1 MTFAPVAPDPLDEV
15 AVGALAPTALFD
27 LTGRVAI
34 VTGAAGEIG
43 GWLAAGLGS
52 AGARLV
58 VTDVA
63 EPGLEAAAR
72 LLGGAGLECLS
83 VAADLAET
91 KSGDEVVAAALRRF
105 GRVDVLVNCAAVNRR
120 EPILDVTPENYDRIV
135 AVDLRAPY
143 FLAQAAA
150 RAMIDAR
157 RGGSIVNIGSINV
170 AVGLQDVSVYGH
182 AKAALAQ
189 LTKVMAVEWTAYGIR
204 ANCLAPGMMLTR
216 LSAAVW
222 DDEHRAAWMLD
233 RIPARRPGL
242 PRELVGL
249 CLLLASDAG
258 SYLNGQTIFV
268 DGGFLAGSPWN
279 AESVEHEPEP

>member
-1 MTFAPVAPDPLDEV
+1 MSFAPLGRVPLD
-15 AVGALAPTALFD
+15 AGAISELAPSRLFELD
-27 LTGRVAI
+27 GRVAI
-34 VTGAAGEIG
+34 VTGAGGDIG
-43 GWLAAGLGS
+43 GWLAAGLGR

-58 VTDVA
+58 ATDVDEA
-63 EPGLEAAAR
+63 GLKGLAQ
-72 LLGGAGLECLS
+72 LLEGAGIDCER
-83 VAADLAET
+83 VVADLAVTASAEAIV
-91 KSGDEVVAAALRRF
+91 DAALDRF

-120 EPILDVTPENYDRIV
+120 EPILDVTPDEYDRIV

-150 RAMIDAR
+150 RAMVRAQ
-157 RGGSIVNIGSINV
+157 RGGSIINVGSINI

-189 LTKVMAVEWTAYGIR
+189 LTKVMAVEWTDYGIR
-204 ANCLAPGMMLTR
+204 ANCLAPGMLLTR

-222 DDEHRAAWMLD
+222 EDEHRAQWMLD
-233 RIPARRPGL
+233 RIPERRPGL

-279 AESVEHEPEP
+279 ARPAAQDPGR